1 MANSVGLGPI
11 AHGTEDDMPLS
22 PRALTREALAA
33 GLAPELH
40 ALTYGWRRLP
50 APVQRA
56 LHALD
61 SAGSRPRLAPLGH
74 TLMLIARG

>member
-1 MANSVGLGPI
+1 MANSVGMGPI
-11 AHGTEDDMPLS
+11 AHGTDDDIPLS
-22 PRALTREALAA
+22 PRALMSEARAA
-33 GLAPELH
+33 RLEPELH

-56 LHALD
+56 VHNFD
-61 SAGSRPRLAPLGH
+61 GAGSRPRLAPFGH